1 MSNNQPTEQAA
12 TKAADTEEK
21 PHSRRDLLLSIRA
34 FLAYAL
40 LSFAVVLS
48 PNLSLWRQALFA
60 KGSPPA
66 SEKPLDITLLHTNDT
81 WGYIEPC
88 G

>member
-1 MSNNQPTEQAA
+1 MSSDQATGQAA
-12 TKAADTEEK
+12 VKAADAEEK
-21 PHSRRDLLLSIRA
+21 RNPRRDLLLAIGA
-34 FLAYAL
+34 FVVYAL
-40 LSFAVVLS
+40 FSFAVVLS
-48 PNLSLWRQALFA
+48 PNLSLWRQALSA

-66 SEKPLDITLLHTNDT
+66 SQQPLDITLLHTNDT